1 MNLSLFERL
10 FERWPDMDARRNHRM
25 GPQSNDKLPAA
36 HWRARADR
44 GERESLRQKLD
55 DGNPRRPGAD
65 EIVILIPVWNDWAS
79 LEELLPRLDQELSL
93 SGVGADILVVDDGSL
108 LDADGRF
115 DGSSFDSIGRI
126 DVLRLRRNLG
136 HQRAIAIGLAYVEDC
151 LSASVVVVM
160 DADGEDDP
168 ADVPRLLARLREEGH
183 QKVVFAERSRRS
195 ESFTFRIF
203 YVFYKVL
210 HYLLTGKGVRVGNFS
225 AIPRRRLSSL
235 VVVAE
240 MWNHYAAAVLRSRQP
255 HCMIPTRRRR
265 RLCGRSSMNFVSLV
279 AHGLSAISVY
289 SDVVG
294 VRLLVMSILMAVFTM
309 GGIVAAVIVRLATYW
324 AVPGWASYTVGI
336 LLILLVQAVMAAFV
350 FSFVILGSRHGSTF
364 LPRRDYSFFI
374 GGLWALHGE
383 EQSLAPLPV
392 PDLQSDFIVSGA

>member
-1 MNLSLFERL
+1 
-10 FERWPDMDARRNHRM
+10 MDARRNHRVDPM
-25 GPQSNDKLPAA
+25 SNDETVAP
-36 HWRARADR
+36 HSRHGADR
-44 GERESLRQKLD
+44 IDRKSLDRKPID
-55 DGNPRRPGAD
+55 ETPRRRDAE
-65 EIVILIPVWNDWAS
+65 EIVILIPVFNDWAS
-79 LEELLPRLDQELSL
+79 LQELLPLLDQELSG
-93 SGVGADILVVDDGSL
+93 SGMDADVLVVDDGSL
-108 LDADGRF
+108 MDADGL
-115 DGSSFDSIGRI
+115 DDADSFHAIRRI

-136 HQRAIAIGLAYVEDC
+136 HQRAIAIGLSYVEDC
-151 LSASVVVVM
+151 LGASAVVVM

-168 ADVPRLLARLREEGH
+168 ADVPRLLARLREERH

-195 ESFTFRIF
+195 ESITFRIF
-203 YVFYKVL
+203 YLFYKVL
-210 HYLLTGKGVRVGNFS
+210 HFALTGKSVNVGNYS

-240 MWNHYAAAVLRSRQP
+240 IWNHYAAAVFRSRQP
-255 HCMIPTRRRR
+255 HCMIPTRRGR

-294 VRLLVMSILMAVFTM
+294 VRLLVMSILMAIVTA
-309 GGIVAAVIVRLATYW
+309 GGIVAAVIVRLATDW

-350 FSFVILGSRHGSTF
+350 FSFAILGSRHGSTF

-374 GGLWALHGE
+374 GGLWTLHGNE
-383 EQSLAPLPV
+383 RSLAPLPV
-392 PDLQSDFIVSGA
+392 PELQSDFIVSGA

>member
-1 MNLSLFERL
+1 
-10 FERWPDMDARRNHRM
+10 MDARRNHRM
-25 GPQSNDKLPAA
+25 GPQPNDKLPAPHA
-36 HWRARADR
+36 RHRADR
-44 GERESLRQKLD
+44 GAREPLGPKRD
-55 DGNPRRPGAD
+55 DESPRRKRAE
-65 EIVILIPVWNDWAS
+65 EIVILIPVFNDWAS
-79 LEELLPRLDQELSL
+79 LEELLPRLDQELSR

-108 LDADGRF
+108 LDADGLF
-115 DGSSFDSIGRI
+115 DAGSFHAIGRI

-136 HQRAIAIGLAYVEDC
+136 HQRAIAVGLAYVEDC
-151 LSASVVVVM
+151 LGASAVVVM

-195 ESFTFRIF
+195 ESMTFRIF

-240 MWNHYAAAVLRSRQP
+240 MWNHYAAAVFRSRQP
-255 HCMIPTRRRR
+255 HCMIPTRRGR

-309 GGIVAAVIVRLATYW
+309 GGIVGCRDRASGDGLGCAGMGQLHRGDPADPSGPGRHGGIRLQLCDPGIAPRLDIPAAAGL
-324 AVPGWASYTVGI
+324 
-336 LLILLVQAVMAAFV
+336 FV
-350 FSFVILGSRHGSTF
+350 FHRRALDTSR
-364 LPRRDYSFFI
+364 
-374 GGLWALHGE
+374 
-383 EQSLAPLPV
+383 
-392 PDLQSDFIVSGA
+392 